1 MIRRILYMTALVAL
15 AVACGPS
22 RHTVHVE
29 MRHPSKVGIDFVGK
43 NIAVVHLEN
52 GNELADLLSEGMA
65 DGLAY
70 SLEQDYGTGDGSVGI
85 YRMPVSKGGDY
96 ASKDTLFNLIMDTG
110 SDVVFLIDTLAVG
123 SMSMGGLT
131 SVASPTSVDSSY
143 ISTGQLPFTMKMYCF
158 DAMNK
163 DEKVYNFAGSSVA
176 IPYAYSDGIQNNE
189 TIRSRAVASLTELGF
204 EAGRNLSSNF
214 KAQWR
219 HEQYPVVYF
228 DSQEWFKAMEYAD
241 ILQWKPAMDI
251 WFGLLDTNDLL
262 KRSCA
267 AFNLALATYMLG
279 DYDLALQWLDRSDA
293 DNKLP
298 MSDSLRKRI
307 VARK

>member
-1 MIRRILYMTALVAL
+1 MIRRILYITALLAL

-29 MRHPSKVGIDFVGK
+29 MRHPSKAGIDFVGK

-52 GNELADLLSEGMA
+52 GNGPADLFSEGMA

-70 SLEQDYGTGDGSVGI
+70 SLEQDYGTGEGSVGI
-85 YRMPVSKGGDY
+85 YRMLVSEGGDY
-96 ASKDTLFNLIMDTG
+96 SSRDTLVNLLMDTG

-123 SMSMGGLT
+123 SLKMGGMT

-143 ISTGQLPFTMKMYCF
+143 ISTGEFPFTMKMYCF

-163 DEKVYNFAGSSVA
+163 DEKVYSFAGSSVA
-176 IPYAYSDGIQNNE
+176 VPYAYSDGMQKDE
-189 TIRSRAVASLTELGF
+189 AIRSKAVASLQELGF
-204 EAGRNLSSNF
+204 EAGRSLSANF

-228 DSQEWFKAMEYAD
+228 DSQDWYKAMQYAD
-241 ILQWKPAMDI
+241 ALQWKPAMDI
-251 WFGLLDTNDLL
+251 WFDLLDTNDLL

-267 AFNLALATYMLG
+267 AYNLALATYMLG
-279 DYDLALQWLDRSDA
+279 DHDLALQWLDRSDA

-307 VARK
+307 DARK